1 MRTAI
6 LPPAESA
13 TQQQSALESRIQL
26 LAQGLLSRGIDVTI
40 FGTSCDS
47 EQWNGVPARMIEI
60 PGSLS
65 PDLRSHWRMSHFLE
79 ISREFDLI
87 HSYGDHL
94 PVVYSGLLPT
104 PVLTTIHELPSEEVL
119 PIYLKSNDRTFYV
132 STSQAARPTGL
143 KYLATV
149 YPGISVDN
157 FEFQEASGEYL
168 VFAGDIKPGAGLE
181 EATAMAKASGRGLI
195 IAGTVQDRHFVVE
208 LSDSGQVESKS
219 RVDYDGLKLLLKNAY
234 CLVNPSCDITLL
246 EANAYGTPVISFPRG
261 SIPEFISNGVN
272 GFLVSDISEAV
283 EAIQNIKGLSRRLC
297 REFVQERFSADRMVD
312 EYLDV
317 YSHILHKTKR
327 EDVRPWGCYE
337 VLSDRSDHK
346 VKRITIHAGKR
357 LSLQRHNHRSEHWVI
372 VSGKALVT
380 LNSSDLRLEPGQSV
394 DIPLGAVHRIY
405 NPGSEPLEFVEVQM
419 GEYFGE
425 DDIERLEDDFERA

>member
-1 MRTAI
+1 M
-6 LPPAESA
+6 
-13 TQQQSALESRIQL
+13 
-26 LAQGLLSRGIDVTI
+26 
-40 FGTSCDS
+40 
-47 EQWNGVPARMIEI
+47 
-60 PGSLS
+60 
-65 PDLRSHWRMSHFLE
+65 
-79 ISREFDLI
+79 
-87 HSYGDHL
+87 
-94 PVVYSGLLPT
+94 
-104 PVLTTIHELPSEEVL
+104 
-119 PIYLKSNDRTFYV
+119 
-132 STSQAARPTGL
+132 
-143 KYLATV
+143 
-149 YPGISVDN
+149 YPGINADE

-168 VFAGDIKPGAGLE
+168 VFTGDITPGARLE
-181 EATAMAKASGRGLI
+181 EATAMAKASGRRLI
-195 IAGTVQDRHFVVE
+195 IAGTVLDRHFVVE
-208 LSDSGQVESKS
+208 LSDSGQVESKR
-219 RVDYDGLKLLLKNAY
+219 RVDYFGMKSLLKNAY

-246 EANAYGTPVISFPRG
+246 EANAHGTPVISFRRG
-261 SIPEFISNGVN
+261 SIPEFVSNGVN

-283 EAIQNIKGLSRRLC
+283 EAIQNVNRLSRGLC

-312 EYLDV
+312 EYLDL
-317 YSHILHKTKR
+317 YWHILNKTKR

-346 VKRITIHAGKR
+346 VKRITINAGKR

-380 LNSSDLRLEPGQSV
+380 LNSRDLRLEPGQSV